1 MTVTPSAKLNVIHM
15 YTLQFVWY
23 HYQDNVR
30 RSTFGN
36 SSRRIIGGHIAT
48 KADKDVLDEHKSDV
62 QQQWDV
68 IAQEV
73 SFPLFTAEPH
83 ALQVSS
89 NCVLSGSCSQ
99 FPDFVPQCTMQETY
113 TGGVAK
119 TVVGSKGY
127 WCYHTIIDAFQY
139 TICVSILK
147 LQQCSQE

>member
-1 MTVTPSAKLNVIHM
+1 M

-62 QQQWDV
+62 QKQWDV
-68 IAQEV
+68 IAKEV
-73 SFPLFTAEPH
+73 SFPLVTAEPH

-89 NCVLSGSCSQ
+89 NRDLSGWLGAGL
-99 FPDFVPQCTMQETY
+99 VP
-113 TGGVAK
+113 
-119 TVVGSKGY
+119 
-127 WCYHTIIDAFQY
+127 
-139 TICVSILK
+139 LK
-147 LQQCSQE
+147 PRSWI

>member
-73 SFPLFTAEPH
+73 SFPPIYSRTP
-83 ALQVSS
+83 
-89 NCVLSGSCSQ
+89 
-99 FPDFVPQCTMQETY
+99 CTT
-113 TGGVAK
+113 
-119 TVVGSKGY
+119 
-127 WCYHTIIDAFQY
+127 
-139 TICVSILK
+139 SIF
-147 LQQCSQE
+147 